1 MKKFMLKNLRI
12 QVLSH
17 FRDQDDGFQGFRTG
31 NFHCSFKLQYTF
43 VSGKLAAASE
53 VKRASMSL
61 ALAIAALLVLA
72 SVALGWHC
80 GLGQRVAAG
89 WKHQARVMG
98 LVVVLLQVLV

>member
-1 MKKFMLKNLRI
+1 MQCSRGSYIAALFWSTGVTDSGQR
-12 QVLSH
+12 LSM
-17 FRDQDDGFQGFRTG
+17 QG

-43 VSGKLAAASE
+43 VSGKLAAASG

-89 WKHQARVMG
+89 WKHEARVMG
-98 LVVVLLQVLV
+98 LVVLLQVLV